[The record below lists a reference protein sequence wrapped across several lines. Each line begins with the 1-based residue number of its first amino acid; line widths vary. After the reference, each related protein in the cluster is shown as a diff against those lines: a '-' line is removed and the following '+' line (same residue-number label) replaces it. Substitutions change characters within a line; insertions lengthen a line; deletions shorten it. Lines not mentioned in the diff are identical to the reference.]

1 MVNSSSGKITRLLA
15 EMEDRKEEAAR
26 RLYELLDHELRRI
39 AEHHF
44 ANDRADHSFQAAA
57 LVHEA
62 SLRLVAGDLALQKIA
77 EGMGGSMNTLKRHWW
92 VAKAW
97 LYGNLASGESL

>member
-1 MVNSSSGKITRLLA
+1 MNLSSGKITRLLA

-39 AEHHF
+39 AQHHF
-44 ANDRADHSFQAAA
+44 ANDRVDLSLQAAV

-62 SLRLVAGDLALQKIA
+62 SMRLVAGGLTLQKIA
-77 EGMGGSMNTLKRHWW
+77 EGMGVSINTLKRHWW

-97 LYGNLASGESL
+97 LYGNLASGQSL